1 MAKKDKS
8 RQKKFDTRIDFTP
21 MVDMNMLLITFFM
34 LCTTMLK
41 SQTLDLVLPTND
53 DVNKEEE
60 TKIKQSDAITF
71 IIDGT
76 VTKDN
81 LGNDEV
87 KSGTVYFYEGQPDM
101 ENYTLDEI
109 KFGNSKDAIRGKLQE
124 KNKDLLVQINKFK
137 QEWKNG
143 QINDS
148 VYNEKVKKARADQAA
163 DINAKRPI
171 VMIKPTSNASYADV
185 VRLLDEMQINQVST
199 YQIET
204 LNKQDS
210 ILYEKKVGRPFG
222 AAK

>member
-81 LGNDEV
+81 QGNDEV

-185 VRLLDEMQINQVST
+185 VKLLDEMQINQVST

-210 ILYEKKVGRPFG
+210 ILYEKKVGRPLG

>member
-101 ENYTLDEI
+101 ENFTLDEI

-210 ILYEKKVGRPFG
+210 ILYEKKVGRPLG

>member
-210 ILYEKKVGRPFG
+210 ILYEKKVFRPLG

>member
-60 TKIKQSDAITF
+60 TKIKQSDAVTF
-71 IIDGT
+71 IIDGN

-81 LGNDEV
+81 LGNEEV
-87 KSGTVYFYEGQPDM
+87 KSGTIYFYEGQPDM
-101 ENYTLDEI
+101 ENFTLDEI
-109 KFGNSKDAIRGKLQE
+109 KFGDSKDAIRGKLQE
-124 KNKDLLVQINKFK
+124 KNKELLVQINKFK

-143 QINDS
+143 TINDS

-210 ILYEKKVGRPFG
+210 ILYEKKVGHPLA

>member
-210 ILYEKKVGRPFG
+210 ILYEKKVGRPLG

>member
-124 KNKDLLVQINKFK
+124 KNKDLLLEFADK
-137 QEWKNG
+137 
-143 QINDS
+143 
-148 VYNEKVKKARADQAA
+148 YLEKEEHHSSPEETADPHA
-163 DINAKRPI
+163 DAMELSAGRDLSSDAG
-171 VMIKPTSNASYADV
+171 T
-185 VRLLDEMQINQVST
+185 
-199 YQIET
+199 IEFSE
-204 LNKQDS
+204 N
-210 ILYEKKVGRPFG
+210 
-222 AAK
+222 

>member
-81 LGNDEV
+81 QGNDEV

-143 QINDS
+143 QITDS

-185 VRLLDEMQINQVST
+185 VKLLDEMQINQVST

-210 ILYEKKVGRPFG
+210 ILYEKKVGRPLG

>member
-124 KNKDLLVQINKFK
+124 KNKELLVQINKFK

-185 VRLLDEMQINQVST
+185 VKLLDEMQINQVST

-210 ILYEKKVGRPFG
+210 ILYEKKVGRPLG

>member
-101 ENYTLDEI
+101 ENFTLDEI

-185 VRLLDEMQINQVST
+185 VKLLDEMQINQVST

-210 ILYEKKVGRPFG
+210 ILYEKKVGRPLG

>member
-71 IIDGT
+71 IIDGN

-81 LGNDEV
+81 MGNDEV
-87 KSGTVYFYEGQPDM
+87 KSGVVYFYEGQPDM
-101 ENYTLDEI
+101 ENYTLEKI
-109 KFGNSKDAIRGKLQE
+109 EFGTAKDAIRGKLQE
-124 KNKDLLVQINKFK
+124 KNKELLVQINKFK
-137 QEWKNG
+137 KEWKNG
-143 QINDS
+143 TINDS

-199 YQIET
+199 YQIER

-210 ILYEKKVGRPFG
+210 ILYEKKVGHPLA

>member
-1 MAKKDKS
+1 M
-8 RQKKFDTRIDFTP
+8 
-21 MVDMNMLLITFFM
+21 
-34 LCTTMLK
+34 
-41 SQTLDLVLPTND
+41 LPTND

-185 VRLLDEMQINQVST
+185 VKLLDEMQINQVST

-210 ILYEKKVGRPFG
+210 ILYEKKVGRPLG

>member
-148 VYNEKVKKARADQAA
+148 VYNEKVKKARAT
-163 DINAKRPI
+163 KL
-171 VMIKPTSNASYADV
+171 PTSTPSD
-185 VRLLDEMQINQVST
+185 LSL
-199 YQIET
+199 
-204 LNKQDS
+204 
-210 ILYEKKVGRPFG
+210 
-222 AAK
+222 

>member
-81 LGNDEV
+81 QGNDEV

-210 ILYEKKVGRPFG
+210 ILYEKKVGRPLG

>member
-60 TKIKQSDAITF
+60 TKIKQSDAVTF
-71 IIDGT
+71 IIDGN

-81 LGNDEV
+81 MGNDEV
-87 KSGTVYFYEGQPDM
+87 KSGTIYFYEGQPDM

-109 KFGNSKDAIRGKLQE
+109 KFGDSKDAIRGKLQE
-124 KNKDLLVQINKFK
+124 KNKELLVQINKFK

-143 QINDS
+143 KINDS

-210 ILYEKKVGRPFG
+210 MLYEKKVGRPLG

>member
-185 VRLLDEMQINQVST
+185 VKLLDEMQINQVST

-210 ILYEKKVGRPFG
+210 ILYEKKVGRPLG

>member
-34 LCTTMLK
+34 FCTTMLK

-210 ILYEKKVGRPFG
+210 ILYEKKVGRPLG